1 MYSDLAI
8 KRREKAL
15 VAQSNNWVRLELL
28 LQVEHGAI
36 RLHGLF
42 FETAPPG
49 LSESVLST
57 GAK

>member
-1 MYSDLAI
+1 M
-8 KRREKAL
+8 
-15 VAQSNNWVRLELL
+15 AQSNNWVRLELL